1 MPGLNVPKSIPLF
14 TNVPNFYHPGNKAP
28 LSVKGQN
35 YFYLYKKTRLR

>member
-1 MPGLNVPKSIPLF
+1 MSRKAYRCLPTF
-14 TNVPNFYHPGNKAP
+14 PNFYHPGNKAP